1 MSKFWKEASSVII
14 VAKISFPKSGI
25 AFPVCRMNSLNK
37 NAVVTD
43 KINSEKLCD
52 PNFKVLL
59 LKRSSKSS
67 FMPSSYVFPGGN
79 VDVADSS
86 TEWQDL
92 FDEYGF
98 GKLLS
103 EPVIRKFSKINV
115 FESERK
121 DKISKSVSLRI
132 TGIRETFEESGVLLC
147 KSRHA
152 HSSTLPTKWAS
163 YLSGHEIEKWQ
174 KKVQENA
181 SEFIRLC
188 RNFECFPDIWSLQ
201 EWSNWLTPNESP
213 KRFNT
218 IFFLVALD
226 QMPTAFS
233 SSNEVHELKWS
244 APEELLDSCS
254 KQKVLLPPPQFY
266 ELSRLTNFYCIE
278 QLADF
283 AVQKNSTGS
292 ELWMPVRIQTLD
304 GEVFL
309 LPGDDMY
316 PHEPKFTPDSIQKVE
331 NTIMEYRRQSHKLH
345 RLERNKEY
353 NTRLIV
359 SNIKPCENHILPHVA
374 SF

>member
-1 MSKFWKEASSVII
+1 MLQQMSKFWKEASSVII
-14 VAKISFPKSGI
+14 VGKISFPKNGI
-25 AFPVCRMNSLNK
+25 GFPVLNSPNK
-37 NAVVTD
+37 NAVNID
-43 KINSEKLCD
+43 KIKSERLCA

-67 FMPSSYVFPGGN
+67 FMPNGYVFPGGN

-86 TEWQDL
+86 TEWRDL

-98 GKLLS
+98 GKYVS
-103 EPVIRKFSKINV
+103 GPDIRKFSKINI
-115 FESERK
+115 FESQRK
-121 DKISKSVSLRI
+121 DEISRSVSLRI

-147 KSRHA
+147 KSRRA
-152 HSSTLPTKWAS
+152 HSLTRPSKWAS
-163 YLSGHEIEKWQ
+163 YLSGHEIQKWQ

-181 SEFIRLC
+181 SEFISLC

-201 EWSNWLTPNESP
+201 EWSNWLTPNDSP

-233 SSNEVHELKWS
+233 SSSEIDELKWS
-244 APEELLDSCS
+244 TPEEVLDYCN
-254 KQKVLLPPPQFY
+254 KQKVLLPLPQFY
-266 ELSRLTNFYCIE
+266 ELSRLINFDCIE
-278 QLADF
+278 ELADF
-283 AVQKNSTGS
+283 AVQRNSTGS
-292 ELWMPVRIQTLD
+292 ELWMAVRIQTLD

-316 PHEPKFTPDSIQKVE
+316 PHEPKFAPDSVQKVE

-353 NTRLIV
+353 NTRLINV
-359 SNIKPCENHILPHVA
+359 K
-374 SF
+374 